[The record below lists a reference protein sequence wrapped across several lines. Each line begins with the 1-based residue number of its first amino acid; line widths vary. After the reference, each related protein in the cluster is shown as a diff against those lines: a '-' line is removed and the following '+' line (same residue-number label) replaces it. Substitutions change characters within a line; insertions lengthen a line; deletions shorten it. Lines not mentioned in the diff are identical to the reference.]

1 MDSVD
6 GGASLG
12 TRWVVCP
19 SSASFSEG
27 ETSDDVRA
35 DVGLMS
41 ADNVCSDR
49 DVVVVVPSD
58 SIVAAPAAATAD
70 ESMDSTGK
78 QRYTADVNIH
88 DSNTRLEATA
98 KSHPN
103 YFPKSVLSLEVRT
116 S

>member
-12 TRWVVCP
+12 TRCVVCP
-19 SSASFSEG
+19 SSASFSDG
-27 ETSDDVRA
+27 ETSDDVRV

-49 DVVVVVPSD
+49 DVVVVVVPSD

-70 ESMDSTGK
+70 ESTDSTGK
-78 QRYTADVNIH
+78 Q
-88 DSNTRLEATA
+88 
-98 KSHPN
+98 
-103 YFPKSVLSLEVRT
+103 
-116 S
+116 